1 MINFEA
7 KHKDIKLMIKFSEVS
22 IQKGDQTVLENIN
35 WQANS
40 NENWAIVGGNGAG
53 KSTFLDAIAGKI
65 FPMKGTI
72 TKPHYD
78 EIAFVAKDY
87 SFNRIV
93 QAATQYYQQRFNSQ
107 DAEIAPTVREILQN
121 QIKPIGTIDEK
132 SISLSPPEFSNQAL
146 EEKANLLKISHLLD
160 RHIVTLSNGETRRT
174 LITLSLLRK
183 PKVLLLDNPFVGLDV
198 ESRETLHEVLN
209 QIAKSGVQIILVTPP
224 NEIPSCIN
232 HILELKDGKI
242 SRLSTQ
248 ATDFQQVIHN
258 SNASLHSEV
267 LANIKQF
274 PARNDFEFALNMRN
288 VSVTYKGVNVVD
300 GVSWQVKRGEKWA
313 LMGPNGSGKST
324 ILSLITADNPQG
336 YQNDYDLFDRK
347 RGSGESIWDIKQRIG
362 YVSPELHLYFNR
374 NTEVWKA
381 TASGLFDS
389 AGLFKKLTDE
399 ERELTEKYLKL
410 LNINHLAERKIY
422 QLSTGEQRQVFLS
435 RALIKN
441 PPLLLLD
448 EPCQGLDYN
457 HLVYFRDLVNELVQ
471 ELDKTLIYVTHYE
484 NEIPPC
490 VDKRLKL
497 EKGKVIS
504 LEKGI

>member
-1 MINFEA
+1 
-7 KHKDIKLMIKFSEVS
+7 MIKFHQVS
-22 IQKGDQTVLENIN
+22 IQKGDRIVLENIN
-35 WQANS
+35 WQAIEG
-40 NENWAIVGGNGAG
+40 ENWAIVGENGAG

-65 FPMKGTI
+65 FPLNGTI
-72 TKPHYD
+72 TKPNYD

-93 QAATQYYQQRFNSQ
+93 QSATQYYQQRFNSM

-121 QIKPIGTIDEK
+121 QIKPIGTVNEK
-132 SISLSPPEFSNQAL
+132 SVQLPPPEFSNEVL
-146 EEKANLLKISHLLD
+146 EKVAKLLKISHLLD
-160 RHIVTLSNGETRRT
+160 RNIVTLSNGETRRT

-183 PKVLLLDNPFVGLDV
+183 PKLLLLDNPFIGLDI
-198 ESRETLHEVLN
+198 ESRATLHEVLN
-209 QIAKSGVQIILVTPP
+209 KVTKSGVQIIIVTSP

-232 HILELKDGKI
+232 HILELKEGKI
-242 SRLSTQ
+242 VRLSTQ
-248 ATDFQQVIHN
+248 MSDFQQVIHKSS
-258 SNASLHSEV
+258 SNLQPEILELIEKYPS
-267 LANIKQF
+267 
-274 PARNDFEFALNMRN
+274 RNDFVFALNMRN
-288 VSVTYKGVNVVD
+288 VSVSYKGINVVD
-300 GVSWQVKRGEKWA
+300 KVNWQVKRGEKWA

-389 AGLFKKLTDE
+389 AGLFKKLSDE

-422 QLSTGEQRQVFLS
+422 QLSTGEQRQVFLA

-471 ELDKTLIYVTHYE
+471 KLDKTLIYVTHYE
-484 NEIPPC
+484 DEIPKC

-497 EKGKVIS
+497 EHGKVIN
-504 LEKGI
+504 